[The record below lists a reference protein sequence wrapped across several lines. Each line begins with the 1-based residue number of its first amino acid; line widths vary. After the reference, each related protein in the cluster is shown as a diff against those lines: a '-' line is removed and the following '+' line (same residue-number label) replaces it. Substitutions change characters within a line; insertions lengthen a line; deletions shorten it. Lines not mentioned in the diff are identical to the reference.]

1 MSRLFSSAVLTASC
15 SDRTKAGPA
24 GASGGGA
31 APGVAG
37 GVSCASGPAPASGG
51 SRARI
56 MRRVKVGRVTRRVI
70 RSPRCPSLLTKTGEG
85 TDSFPQ
91 LDFRSSSRFLNLY
104 TLYPAGKFHPRRI
117 APPFPGPLRAA
128 GGPRMEVAGH
138 QVARAHLHEGRL
150 DPRARLHRAR
160 TARVEPAAGRR
171 LRRRRKVAVQ
181 DLPLPGP
188 GRVGDRNRLQ
198 ERPSLRVK
206 RVSEN
211 LVARRDLDD
220 LAEVHHRHT

>member
-15 SDRTKAGPA
+15 SDRTKAGAA

-31 APGVAG
+31 AQ
-37 GVSCASGPAPASGG
+37 GVSCASGPAPARGG

-91 LDFRSSSRFLNLY
+91 LDCRSSSRCLNLY
-104 TLYPAGKFHPRRI
+104 TLDPAGKFHPRRV
-117 APPFPGPLRAA
+117 APPFPGSLRAA

-150 DPRARLHRAR
+150 
-160 TARVEPAAGRR
+160 
-171 LRRRRKVAVQ
+171 
-181 DLPLPGP
+181 
-188 GRVGDRNRLQ
+188 
-198 ERPSLRVK
+198 
-206 RVSEN
+206 
-211 LVARRDLDD
+211 
-220 LAEVHHRHT
+220 